1 MAVRSV
7 VCCDATVRP
16 LGLDVAEVL
25 TEKHVIINRIET
37 RLKYFSVYK
46 REQRLLSLTKICLII
61 QGDLGLEKACKAI
74 SAVCLHCLVT

>member
-25 TEKHVIINRIET
+25 TEKHVIINRIEKNNCVQ
-37 RLKYFSVYK
+37 KYNRCAS
-46 REQRLLSLTKICLII
+46 
-61 QGDLGLEKACKAI
+61 KAFDPK
-74 SAVCLHCLVT
+74 